1 MKSAWEGAPQ
11 LKSPC
16 LVYELCSKVLV
27 VIFTFLT
34 FRPKISQGLRMLSRS
49 LIYCLSLTLNV
60 LIQVSQLVR
69 NNQLCQSVT
78 KSLCLTD
85 GGQPLYMMVG
95 GPKTIEKTGF
105 FYKYDFNGAIF
116 ISKGEKGVCFV
127 IL

>member
-34 FRPKISQGLRMLSRS
+34 FRPKISQDLRRLSRS

-60 LIQVSQLVR
+60 MIQVSQLVR
-69 NNQLCQSVT
+69 INQLCQSVT

-95 GPKTIEKTGF
+95 GTQKPSKNLGSSTNMISLAQFLFPKVRRE
-105 FYKYDFNGAIF
+105 Y
-116 ISKGEKGVCFV
+116 V
-127 IL
+127 L